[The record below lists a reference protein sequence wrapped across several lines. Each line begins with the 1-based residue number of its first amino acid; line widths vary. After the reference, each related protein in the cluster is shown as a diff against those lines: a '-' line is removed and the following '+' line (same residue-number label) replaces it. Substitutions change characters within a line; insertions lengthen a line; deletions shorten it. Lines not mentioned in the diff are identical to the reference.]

1 MILTLIP
8 RLFENY
14 IWENLDGLVSHFG
27 QILYS
32 FHICDIIFD
41 LFNFENWDVKFSLPH
56 DY

>member
-27 QILYS
+27 LILYS

-41 LFNFENWDVKFSLPH
+41 LFNFKNWDVKFSLAH